1 MMTAKL
7 FLNTSGQPIDL
18 RPGQVDQLA
27 SKILEIFNLAC
38 DLEELDAAEDLLKTA
53 EAILSRHGLP
63 ALKHWGQTTQS
74 LVDAH
79 YRLWEMRYLVR

>member
-7 FLNTSGQPIDL
+7 FLDAPGQPIDL
-18 RPGQVDQLA
+18 RPSHVDQLA
-27 SKILEIFNLAC
+27 AKILDVFNVAC
-38 DLEELDAAEDLLKTA
+38 DFEDLDAAQDLLRAA

-63 ALKHWGQTTQS
+63 ALKHWGRTTQS